1 MTYNPDRLFSIESP
15 GNSLIMLIIFDAETN
30 PKENIENQINAQVPR
45 VLKNPEK
52 IPFTK
57 WGQYIG
63 EGIEFKG

>member
-1 MTYNPDRLFSIESP
+1 
-15 GNSLIMLIIFDAETN
+15 MLIIFDAETN